1 MTGVSIAIVVLALA
15 ALWLLSAWRG
25 LVAARDAAD
34 STWGAIDVHLRD
46 RQALVPALVA
56 AVQAETP
63 VEAETLARVAAARVA
78 AARDDAIA
86 ATSPWERAGAER
98 RLVAGIAAIAT
109 LAERHPGLGATGAFV
124 DLQARLAHI
133 EDRTQA
139 ARRVYNADVRL
150 YRRRRGR
157 LPGVLLRRLG
167 DFEDR
172 PYFELDHTRDRGG
185 VGGDGDGFTLA
196 RAA

>member
-1 MTGVSIAIVVLALA
+1 MTGVSIAIAALALV

-34 STWGAIDVHLRD
+34 ATWRAIDVQLRD
-46 RQALVPALVA
+46 RQTLVPALVA
-56 AVQAETP
+56 AVSAETP
-63 VEAETLARVAAARVA
+63 VEADTLLRVAD
-78 AARDDAIA
+78 ARDRAAA
-86 ATSPWERAGAER
+86 ATSPWERADAER
-98 RLVAGIAAIAT
+98 HLVAGIAAIAT
-109 LAERHPGLGATGAFV
+109 LAERHPGLGATSAFV

-133 EDRTQA
+133 EDQTQA

-157 LPGVLLRRLG
+157 LPGTLLRRFG

-172 PYFELDHTRDRGG
+172 PYFELDHTRDRGAPKL
-185 VGGDGDGFTLA
+185 TLA

>member
-1 MTGVSIAIVVLALA
+1 MTGVSIAIVVLALV

-25 LVAARDAAD
+25 LIAARDAAD
-34 STWGAIDVHLRD
+34 ATWRAIDVHLRD

-63 VEAETLARVAAARVA
+63 VEAETLASVAEARERAA
-78 AARDDAIA
+78 DAG
-86 ATSPWERAGAER
+86 SPWERADAER
-98 RLVAGIAAIAT
+98 RLVAGIAAVAT
-109 LAERHPGLGATGAFV
+109 LAERHPGLGATSAFA
-124 DLQARLAHI
+124 DLQARLIHI
-133 EDRTQA
+133 EDQAQA

-157 LPGVLLRRLG
+157 LPGLLLRKLG

-172 PYFELDHTRDRGG
+172 PYFELDHTRERGT
-185 VGGDGDGFTLA
+185 VGGDGITLA

>member
-1 MTGVSIAIVVLALA
+1 MTGVSMAVAVLALV
-15 ALWLLSAWRG
+15 ALWLLSSWRG

-34 STWGAIDVHLRD
+34 ATWRAIDVRLRD
-46 RQALVPALVA
+46 RHALVGALVA

-63 VEAETLARVAAARVA
+63 IEAETLTRVAD
-78 AARDDAIA
+78 ARDRAVA
-86 ATSPWERAGAER
+86 ATSPWERADAER
-98 RLVAGIAAIAT
+98 HLVAGIAAVAA
-109 LAERHPGLGATGAFV
+109 LAERHPGLGATGVFV

-133 EDRTQA
+133 EDQAQA

-150 YRRRRGR
+150 YRSRRGR
-157 LPGVLLRRLG
+157 LPGTLLRKLG

-172 PYFELDHTRDRGG
+172 PYFELDHTRDRGAPKL
-185 VGGDGDGFTLA
+185 TLA

>member
-1 MTGVSIAIVVLALA
+1 MTGVSVAIAVLALV

-34 STWGAIDVHLRD
+34 ATWSAIDVHLRE
-46 RQALVPALVA
+46 RHALVPALVA

-63 VEAETLARVAAARVA
+63 VEAETLARVT
-78 AARDDAIA
+78 AARDHA
-86 ATSPWERAGAER
+86 ATATTPWERADAER
-98 RLVAGIAAIAT
+98 RLVAGITAIAT

-133 EDRTQA
+133 EDDAQA
-139 ARRVYNADVRL
+139 ARRIYNADVRL
-150 YRRRRGR
+150 FTRRRNRLAGR
-157 LPGVLLRRLG
+157 LLRKLG
-167 DFEDR
+167 TFEAR
-172 PYFELDHTRDRGG
+172 PYFELDHTRDRG
-185 VGGDGDGFTLA
+185 VAPLTLA

>member
-1 MTGVSIAIVVLALA
+1 MTGVALAIVALALA

-34 STWGAIDVHLRD
+34 TTWSAIDVHLRE
-46 RQALVPALVA
+46 RHALVPALVA

-63 VEAETLARVAAARVA
+63 VEAETLARVVE
-78 AARDDAIA
+78 ARDRS
-86 ATSPWERAGAER
+86 ATATAPWERADAER
-98 RLVAGIAAIAT
+98 RLVSGIAAVAT
-109 LAERHPGLGATGAFV
+109 LAERHPGLGATPAFV
-124 DLQARLAHI
+124 ALQARLARI
-133 EDRTQA
+133 EDQTQA
-139 ARRVYNADVRL
+139 ARRVHNADVRL

-157 LPGVLLRRLG
+157 LPGTLLRRLG

-172 PYFELDHTRDRGG
+172 PYFELDHTRDRGAPTI
-185 VGGDGDGFTLA
+185 TLA